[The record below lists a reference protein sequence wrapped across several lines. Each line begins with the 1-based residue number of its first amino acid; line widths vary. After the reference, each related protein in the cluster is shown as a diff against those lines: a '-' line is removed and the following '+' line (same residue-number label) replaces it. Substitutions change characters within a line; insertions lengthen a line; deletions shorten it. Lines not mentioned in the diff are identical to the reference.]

1 MSKLARREFL
11 KKTAASVAGASAF
24 AQLGA
29 TGAAQPAAAVQAIPP
44 HALMLIPGV
53 HAYAEESVE
62 AGETIHFR
70 ASSTV
75 PYDLSVVRLGL
86 DVDDFSSDEVVHSF
100 PRLEPKQQ
108 AIHPGS
114 YIHVEKGLP
123 PEKSL
128 SALTLEC
135 WVRPW
140 SLGSRPGA
148 DHDLRCRRRLRVR
161 TLPDEGWLG
170 EVLPR

>member
-1 MSKLARREFL
+1 
-11 KKTAASVAGASAF
+11 
-24 AQLGA
+24 
-29 TGAAQPAAAVQAIPP
+29 
-44 HALMLIPGV
+44 MLIPGV

-114 YIHVEKGLP
+114 YIHVEKGPASREVAVGADARMLGAP
-123 PEKSL
+123 L
-128 SALTLEC
+128 
-135 WVRPW
+135 V
-140 SLGSRPGA
+140 LGS
-148 DHDLRCRRRLRVR
+148 
-161 TLPDEGWLG
+161 
-170 EVLPR
+170 